1 MSCYLGETETTAD
14 TVSFSAPLETPWDDG
29 TGTSALTE
37 LCRMVNNRLVAL
49 HQTAHTFTSVGL
61 LAADG
66 AFVARAYAS
75 NPARHPI
82 YEFANVLSE
91 CKAQVYLMLNPQI
104 TTPTISFGG
113 MVNASGYR
121 WRYNNAAT
129 VKATLDG
136 ALSGLLATLVE
147 DWKPMIVALRAALE
161 SLSGAVIQS
170 KAWDAATIS
179 ITGPFSG
186 STSLQVYENTAID
199 PASVTPAIGGTS
211 THWHID
217 VSPGAN
223 LYGDR
228 VISTPGTNDLPGR
241 GDIAV
246 GFQSDYGN
254 DYPADDESIDYL
266 GASSTFYLAEPVG
279 YVGWVHTRSCRKTF
293 SFACSGSAGVDLRK
307 LNGKVISWHLD
318 TVDSGDSTRPP
329 TDFPVTYSNPSGSIT
344 WSGNSAGFSSTK
356 TVVSDV
362 TLDDPAIPITE
373 DAVDWW
379 QQRECRDVQLYIDTP
394 VFNFCIDSNG
404 DTHDD

>member
-66 AFVARAYAS
+66 AFVARNYAS

-104 TTPTISFGG
+104 TTPIISFGG
-113 MVNASGYR
+113 MVNSSGYR

-147 DWKPMIVALRAALE
+147 DWRPMIIALRAALE
-161 SLSGAVIQS
+161 SLSGAVVQS
-170 KAWDAATIS
+170 KAWDAATIT
-179 ITGPFSG
+179 ITGPFAG
-186 STSLQVYENTAID
+186 ATTLRTYEATAIN
-199 PASVTPAIGGTS
+199 PASVSPAIGGTS
-211 THWHID
+211 TTWHID
-217 VSPGAN
+217 VSAGAN

-228 VISTPGTNDLPGR
+228 VLHAPGDYNLINSQ
-241 GDIAV
+241 GDVAV
-246 GFQSDYGN
+246 GFQGDAGLP
-254 DYPADDESIDYL
+254 YPDDESVDYF
-266 GASSTFYLAEPVG
+266 GASSTFYLADPVG
-279 YVGWVHTRSCRKTF
+279 YVGWCHMRSSRKTF
-293 SFACSGSAGVDLRK
+293 SITCAGTGGIDLRA
-307 LNGKVISWHLD
+307 LNGKTVTWHLD
-318 TVDSGDSTRPP
+318 TVAGVGSRPP
-329 TDFPVTYSNPSGSIT
+329 TPLPVTYSNGSGSIT
-344 WSGNSAGFSSTK
+344 WSGNTLTTSATK

-362 TLDDPAIPITE
+362 TLDDPAIATTE

-379 QQRECRDVQLYIDTP
+379 EEYESAIVQLYIDTP

-404 DTHDD
+404 VAHDD